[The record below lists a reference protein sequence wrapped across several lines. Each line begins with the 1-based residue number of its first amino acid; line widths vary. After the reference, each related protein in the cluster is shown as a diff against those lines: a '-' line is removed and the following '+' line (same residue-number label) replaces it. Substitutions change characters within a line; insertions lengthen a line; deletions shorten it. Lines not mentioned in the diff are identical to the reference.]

1 MPQTHRHAPPV
12 GDSEHSHGAEGVLRR
27 AFARAESLLVFGVSL
42 LVSGLTVLPG
52 PVPASAQA
60 PPAAEKP
67 AQPPDLEPDPD
78 RWRLLLPQGVGVQPR
93 TPLSDP
99 YNPNVL
105 KGDYPIYGD
114 KLFFVATGIL
124 DTLVDFR
131 RNLDFFQT
139 GRIRNIP
146 FHEHNT
152 VGQITGILALEIFH
166 GDTVFTPKDWA
177 VRVTPIVRWRCGD
190 KNAIDQGCGEDARLF
205 ETFGEAKLFEIGQTF
220 DATSARLGLQAF
232 NSDFFGLIYFD
243 VQPGAR
249 IFSEIARNQFKVNV
263 AAFDR
268 LNKEKL
274 STLNEFKRR
283 EHQVVAANLQWDD
296 FLLPGFNLLPS
307 FVVNIDDNG
316 KVVGGEL
323 NAYYVGITTT
333 GRLGRFNVNSAV
345 YYVFGDTAENTP
357 NRRSQPISAG
367 MVFVQ
372 AAYPIQFM
380 TPRLAVAYA
389 TGDRDAND
397 NDANGFDSVFDN
409 VNFGGG
415 QFSYLFGE
423 KIQLGATTLL
433 RGNSIFP
440 SLRGAN
446 ATSQFVNPGVFAVNP
461 GIEAALTPKTLFEA
475 NVNYVRFDDTSSLDG
490 ATRRRDISHELGY
503 ELNAGLTYR
512 PFLNEQAIVF
522 AGGGIFFPG
531 QAIKDAFGTEKAV
544 YKALV
549 RLILTF

>member
-1 MPQTHRHAPPV
+1 V

-52 PVPASAQA
+52 LVPASAQA

-67 AQPPDLEPDPD
+67 AQPSDLEPDPD
-78 RWRLLLPQGVGVQPR
+78 RWRVLLPQGVGVKPR
-93 TPLSDP
+93 TLLYDP

-124 DTLVDFR
+124 DTIVDFR

-152 VGQITGILALEIFH
+152 VGQITGILALELFH

-177 VRVTPIVRWRCGD
+177 LRVTPIFRWRCGD
-190 KNAIDQGCGEDARLF
+190 KNAIDQGCGEDVRLF

-220 DATSARLGLQAF
+220 DATSARVGLQAF

-249 IFSEIARNQFKVNV
+249 VFSEIARNQFKVNLAV
-263 AAFDR
+263 FDR

-274 STLNEFKRR
+274 SGLNEFKRR
-283 EHQVVAANLQWDD
+283 EHQVVVLNFQWDD
-296 FLLPGFNLLPS
+296 FVLPGFNILPS
-307 FVVNIDDNG
+307 FVVNVDDNG
-316 KVVGGEL
+316 KTLGGTL
-323 NAYYVGITTT
+323 NAYYLGITTT
-333 GRLGRFNVNSAV
+333 GRLGRFNVNSAF
-345 YYVFGDTAENTP
+345 YYVFGETGENTP
-357 NRRSQPISAG
+357 NRRRQDISAG
-367 MVFVQ
+367 MAFVQ
-372 AAYPIQFM
+372 AAYPIAFL

-389 TGDRDAND
+389 TGDQDAND
-397 NDANGFDSVFDN
+397 NDANGFDSIFDN
-409 VNFGGG
+409 VNVGGG

-446 ATSQFVNPGVFAVNP
+446 ASSQFVNPGVFAVNG
-461 GIEAALTPKTLFEA
+461 GIDMALTPKTLFEA
-475 NVNYVRFDDTSSLDG
+475 NFNYVRFDDSSSLEQ
-490 ATRRRDISHELGY
+490 ALRRSNIAREVGY
-503 ELNAGLTYR
+503 EVNAGLTYR
-512 PFLNEQAIVF
+512 PFLNEQVILF
-522 AGGGIFFPG
+522 AGGALFFPG
-531 QAIKDAFGTEKAV
+531 QAIKDTFGTEKSV

-549 RLILTF
+549 RMILTF